1 MLDIT
6 PLKNAANQLEQS
18 LIYTEGE
25 LAKKDPKL
33 HLLLRAAAIQAFEF
47 TFELSIKMLERQLNI
62 MAIAANID
70 KLAYRDLLRV
80 GAEKGL
86 IDNPVV
92 WFDYREKRNI
102 TSHTYDI
109 AKAELIYKVLPE
121 FLRHVRS
128 FIKHLE
134 AKQ

>member
-18 LIYTEGE
+18 LVYTESE
-25 LAKKDPKL
+25 LAKKDPTL

-47 TFELSIKMLERQLNI
+47 TFELSIKMLERQLSI

-70 KLAYRDLLRV
+70 RLAYRDLLRV

-86 IDNPVV
+86 IDDPVV
-92 WFDYREKRNI
+92 WFEYREKRNI

-109 AKAELIYKVLPE
+109 AKAKLIYKALPE
-121 FLRHVRS
+121 FLQHVRS
-128 FIKHLE
+128 LIKQLE